1 MTQCPTNL
9 YFVFDNPRETLRSG
23 SVWFTTMVRS
33 SMVLP
38 TSGLFLLTLSQF
50 ALPGTPQDKFWDS
63 FFDAALGACA
73 RPFEALQD
81 AHDFHAAYGMP
92 PGGGMHGPGKGVP
105 ADPDGRR
112 ARYTSAKQGPE
123 GRSTR
128 WRHRWYLSSAWE
140 YWQPGCLSSSTDR
153 FRKFFRIGRDRF
165 EDIYSKA
172 ARSGLFHLNPLEPM
186 YAELHPGGPMRH
198 GKAQLDKV
206 PKSGV
211 GFDDIA
217 SIEREE
223 KVFRQF
229 GLPAFVKCM
238 DVVHFT
244 WELATFDSRWQYKGK
259 EGYPTVVVNV
269 HCTATG
275 RIVYVG
281 PIFPGAHNDKT
292 MVRYDKLVDS
302 MRDDPLFKERQWQ
315 TWAPGAGGG
324 NTVLT
329 GCMTLC
335 DSGYHEWQETMNGYK
350 HPTTTSEAA
359 WSCRCLLYSCHLCTS
374 SIAVCKRLVPP
385 VYLLYCCM

>member
-1 MTQCPTNL
+1 
-9 YFVFDNPRETLRSG
+9 
-23 SVWFTTMVRS
+23 
-33 SMVLP
+33 
-38 TSGLFLLTLSQF
+38 
-50 ALPGTPQDKFWDS
+50 
-63 FFDAALGACA
+63 
-73 RPFEALQD
+73 
-81 AHDFHAAYGMP
+81 
-92 PGGGMHGPGKGVP
+92 
-105 ADPDGRR
+105 
-112 ARYTSAKQGPE
+112 
-123 GRSTR
+123 
-128 WRHRWYLSSAWE
+128 
-140 YWQPGCLSSSTDR
+140 
-153 FRKFFRIGRDRF
+153 
-165 EDIYSKA
+165 
-172 ARSGLFHLNPLEPM
+172 M

-229 GLPAFVKCM
+229 GLPGFVTCM
-238 DVVHFT
+238 DGVHFT

-359 WSCRCLLYSCHLCTS
+359 WSCRCSLYSCHLCTS